1 MLCNDVLISATGCD
15 NYSVSLPEV
24 RLGSVPFLPS
34 KIKIWT
40 ILKVDLSRQTWCDV
54 LSDNS
59 ATISTIL
66 FWFTLARDKKRLK
79 QWNFTRILRSLSKR
93 IREDDAL
100 LTKLCHWYLIW
111 NNHKGANFSIHRKS
125 RCIILN
131 MINDFICRNYLP

>member
-1 MLCNDVLISATGCD
+1 MMYSSATGCD

-40 ILKVDLSRQTWCDV
+40 ILKVDLSKRTWLDV
-54 LSDNS
+54 LFDNAS
-59 ATISTIL
+59 IILTIL
-66 FWFTLARDKKRLK
+66 LCFTLARDKGCLK

-125 RCIILN
+125 RCSLN